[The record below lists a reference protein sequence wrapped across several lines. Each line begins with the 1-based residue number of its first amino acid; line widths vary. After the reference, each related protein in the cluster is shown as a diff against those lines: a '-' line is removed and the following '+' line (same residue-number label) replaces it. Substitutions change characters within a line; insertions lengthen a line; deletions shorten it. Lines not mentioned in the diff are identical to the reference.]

1 MHPFRHGQR
10 DEPLTWNAETDW
22 IDGSVSPHYVGWYDV
37 QMRRGF
43 NDEHAAEGITRF
55 WFAGRDWYTGPKAI
69 EHGAP
74 SVPHGNIFHWRGRSK
89 P

>member
-1 MHPFRHGQR
+1 MHPFRHGKR
-10 DEPLTWNAETDW
+10 DEPLTWPETDW
-22 IDGSVSPHYVGWYDV
+22 IDGSVNPHYVGWYDV
-37 QMRRGF
+37 QMRRRF